1 MNKIL
6 FAISL
11 ARKSGKVSMGF
22 DMVKERIE
30 KNRAKVVVLA
40 ADTSRRTGE
49 NIKRLTG
56 SKVPL
61 YTVGLTQ
68 YDLSTVCG
76 RLTGVISVND
86 ENLAVLLSGSIKQT
100 EGE

>member
-30 KNRAKVVVLA
+30 KNRAKAVVLA

-68 YDLSTVCG
+68 YDFSTVCG